1 MAVVWDRLRRG
12 DGMSATTEPIEIP
25 EMVMY
30 CERCFSL
37 GNCPPEARR
46 EQTTIDNPHA
56 SVLCGSCLREQGLE
70 PLIVKLE
77 GGN

>member
-1 MAVVWDRLRRG
+1 
-12 DGMSATTEPIEIP
+12 MSATTEPIEIP

-46 EQTTIDNPHA
+46 EQTTIDNPNA
-56 SVLCGSCLREQGLE
+56 SVLCGGCLRDIGVE
-70 PLIVKLE
+70 PPVPEKE
-77 GGN
+77 ACHG

>member
-1 MAVVWDRLRRG
+1 
-12 DGMSATTEPIEIP
+12 MSATKEPAEIP
-25 EMVMY
+25 DMIMY

-56 SVLCGSCLREQGLE
+56 SVLCGSCLHEHGLMPMVE
-70 PLIVKLE
+70 KLE
-77 GGN
+77 EEGHG

>member
-1 MAVVWDRLRRG
+1 
-12 DGMSATTEPIEIP
+12 MSATREPIEIP

-56 SVLCGSCLREQGLE
+56 SVLCGSCLREQDLE

>member
-1 MAVVWDRLRRG
+1 MI
-12 DGMSATTEPIEIP
+12 DGASETHNFKETHSFPEVSEIP
-25 EMVMY
+25 EMILY